1 MNIKITDHL
10 YLRSDQDCCWIVRT
24 STVKKGKSAGK
35 EVEQIIGY
43 YRSPVDALIELL
55 SHRIRTS
62 EATDL
67 KEIISLVC
75 QHNDL
80 IRALVTDIRP
90 REIMK

>member
-1 MNIKITDHL
+1 MTNIKITDHL
-10 YLRSDQDCCWIVRT
+10 YLRSDQYCCWIVRT
-24 STVKKGKSAGK
+24 STVKTGKSVGK

-80 IRALVTDIRP
+80 IRALVTDTK
-90 REIMK
+90 EIMK

>member
-10 YLRSDQDCCWIVRT
+10 YLRSDQYCCWIVRT
-24 STVKKGKSAGK
+24 STVKTGKSVGK

-62 EATDL
+62 EADDL

-90 REIMK
+90 KEIMK

>member
-10 YLRSDQDCCWIVRT
+10 YLRSDQYCCWIVRT
-24 STVKKGKSAGK
+24 STVKTGKSVGK

-43 YRSPVDALIELL
+43 YRSPVDALTELL

-90 REIMK
+90 KEIMK

>member
-1 MNIKITDHL
+1 MDIKITDHL
-10 YLRSDQDCCWIVRT
+10 YLRSDQYCCWIVRT
-24 STVKKGKSAGK
+24 STVKKGKSVGK
-35 EVEQIIGY
+35 DVEQIIGY

-80 IRALVTDIRP
+80 IRALVTDTRP
-90 REIMK
+90 KEIMK

>member
-10 YLRSDQDCCWIVRT
+10 YLRSDQYCCWIVRT

-35 EVEQIIGY
+35 EVEQVIGY
-43 YRSPVDALIELL
+43 FRSQHNAIIELL
-55 SHRIRTS
+55 SHKIRTS

-75 QHNDL
+75 QYNDL

-90 REIMK
+90 KEIMK

>member
-1 MNIKITDHL
+1 
-10 YLRSDQDCCWIVRT
+10 VRT
-24 STVKKGKSAGK
+24 STVKTGKSVGK

-62 EATDL
+62 EATDP

-80 IRALVTDIRP
+80 MRALVTDIRP
-90 REIMK
+90 KEIMK

>member
-10 YLRSDQDCCWIVRT
+10 YLRSDQYCCWIVRT
-24 STVKKGKSAGK
+24 STVKTGKSVGK

-80 IRALVTDIRP
+80 MRALVTDIRP
-90 REIMK
+90 KEIMK

>member
-10 YLRSDQDCCWIVRT
+10 YLRSDQYCYWIVRT
-24 STVKKGKSAGK
+24 STVKTGKSVGK

-80 IRALVTDIRP
+80 MGALVTDTRP
-90 REIMK
+90 KEIMK

>member
-10 YLRSDQDCCWIVRT
+10 YLRSDQYCCWIVRT
-24 STVKKGKSAGK
+24 STVKTGKSVGK

-80 IRALVTDIRP
+80 IRALVTDTRP
-90 REIMK
+90 KEIMK

>member
-10 YLRSDQDCCWIVRT
+10 YLRSDQYCCWIVRT
-24 STVKKGKSAGK
+24 STVKTGKSVGK
-35 EVEQIIGY
+35 DVEQIIGY

-80 IRALVTDIRP
+80 MRALVTDIRP
-90 REIMK
+90 KEIMK

>member
-10 YLRSDQDCCWIVRT
+10 YLRSDQYCCWIVRT
-24 STVKKGKSAGK
+24 STVKTGKSVGK

-67 KEIISLVC
+67 KEIISLIRA
-75 QHNDL
+75 HNDL
-80 IRALVTDIRP
+80 MGALVTDTRP
-90 REIMK
+90 KEIMK